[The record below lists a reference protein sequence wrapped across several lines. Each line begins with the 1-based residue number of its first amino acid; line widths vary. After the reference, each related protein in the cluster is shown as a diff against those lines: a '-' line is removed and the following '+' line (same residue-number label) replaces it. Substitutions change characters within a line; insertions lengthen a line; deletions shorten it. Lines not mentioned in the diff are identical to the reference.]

1 MRSDNRKAVITM
13 KLDTNSHSVFLLN
26 YHLILCIKYRR
37 KVLNDEISER
47 LKEMF
52 IKITDTYGVTLME
65 WNHDGDHIHL
75 LFRAKPNT
83 DLSRMLNVYKA
94 ASSKKIK
101 NEFPEIRQYLWKSA
115 FWSKSY
121 CLLTTGGA
129 PIEVI
134 KKYIET
140 QGEKK

>member
-1 MRSDNRKAVITM
+1 M

-26 YHLILCIKYRR
+26 YHLILCVKYRR

-52 IKITDTYGVTLME
+52 IKITDSYGITLME
-65 WNHDGDHIHL
+65 WNHDKDHIHL

-94 ASSKKIK
+94 ASSKRIK
-101 NEFPEIRQYLWKSA
+101 NEFPEIRKSLWKEY

-140 QGEKK
+140 QGEKKK

>member
-1 MRSDNRKAVITM
+1 
-13 KLDTNSHSVFLLN
+13 
-26 YHLILCIKYRR
+26 
-37 KVLNDEISER
+37 
-47 LKEMF
+47 
-52 IKITDTYGVTLME
+52 ME
-65 WNHDGDHIHL
+65 WNHDKDHIHL

-94 ASSKKIK
+94 ASSKRIK
-101 NEFPEIRQYLWKSA
+101 NEFPEIRKSLWKEY

-140 QGEKK
+140 QGEKKK